1 MREPVCCNPALGA
14 LPKPCR
20 WDKQQQNSRIGIYV
34 TYPSYPI
41 GAQRGTGTI
50 THLCGVYHPFTLTDF
65 WDLVDFKSQRKS
77 DKRHSLICKTVTVF
91 IAFRHLFAELCDD
104 KIITWDDF
112 WCNLNGSS
120 FWQFWTLSSVMMPA
134 SLLLRESKTSQKS
147 EAKSSQLIFS
157 SSLDRDYRLQK
168 YKKISD

>member
-1 MREPVCCNPALGA
+1 MLSFRLQSYNKFPTPPNICLELWADLDISDDEKIN
-14 LPKPCR
+14 
-20 WDKQQQNSRIGIYV
+20 WDDFAS
-34 TYPSYPI
+34 
-41 GAQRGTGTI
+41 
-50 THLCGVYHPFTLTDF
+50 DF
-65 WDLVDFKSQRKS
+65 WDVLDLRRRSDAGIMTDERIQNSQRKS
-77 DKRHSLICKTVTVF
+77 DKRHSLICMTVTAF